1 MLGAWC
7 LVLGAWCMVLGSWC
21 MVLGATMFASQ
32 SDALVFGPTALGLPS
47 PGWRPGKLRP
57 PRVFRANG
65 PTVCDRLADRS
76 LLRANPSIPNV
87 CFIDCLIVTHA
98 TNGRAVGP
106 LKNCWAEN
114 LGLQPRLGKRK
125 PVGPENRDADVCIAR
140 RCVGFWANGLRFA

>member
-1 MLGAWC
+1 LVLSSWC
-7 LVLGAWCMVLGSWC
+7 LVRRCLHCEAMRW
-21 MVLGATMFASQ
+21 F
-32 SDALVFGPTALGLPS
+32 FGPKALDLPS

-65 PTVCDRLADRS
+65 PTVCDGLVGRLTSRTIRTIPDI
-76 LLRANPSIPNV
+76 LL
-87 CFIDCLIVTHA
+87 IDLESNRIVTHA